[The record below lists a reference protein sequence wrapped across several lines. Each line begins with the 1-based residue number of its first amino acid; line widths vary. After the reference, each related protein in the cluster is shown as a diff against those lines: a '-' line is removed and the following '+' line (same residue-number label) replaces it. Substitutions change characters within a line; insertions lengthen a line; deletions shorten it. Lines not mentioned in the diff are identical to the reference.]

1 MKQTFLLIVLSAA
14 SFLAADELTRM
25 RSILE
30 TPKATYAEL
39 VDLLAMDAG
48 VYVAEESGQQRLTN
62 VNAQYNVGLS
72 GELLNRPLTRASL
85 SGVLH
90 NLYPVPKGVMY
101 YLTHSGHYAYR
112 DFQAAG
118 LFAAAH
124 GPYSA
129 LSGSELIGIFDE
141 IHERYQTGAHET
153 PLRSTP

>member
-1 MKQTFLLIVLSAA
+1 MYRSFLLIALSAA

-25 RSILE
+25 RSIME
-30 TPKATYAEL
+30 TPLATYAEL

-62 VNAQYNVGLS
+62 VNAQYKVGLS
-72 GELLNRPLTRASL
+72 GELLNRPLTRAAL

-101 YLTHSGHYAYR
+101 YLTHAGHYAYR
-112 DFQAAG
+112 DLQDAG
-118 LFAAAH
+118 FWGRAH

-129 LSGSELIGIFDE
+129 LSGLELIGILDE
-141 IHERYQTGAHET
+141 IHERYQTEANET
-153 PLRSTP
+153 P